1 MTQGIFSVFK
11 LSLKNIIM
19 QNRIRLFIDKLLSLS
34 RKSFYMYDFI
44 YLFFFCRFTTA
55 YESDD
60 FPISL
65 KLRQSMF
72 VQGRVD
78 SKDKKLSILLKKC
91 FATPT
96 ANEND
101 ATKHDIISDG

>member
-1 MTQGIFSVFK
+1 
-11 LSLKNIIM
+11 M

-34 RKSFYMYDFI
+34 KKSFYMHNFI
-44 YLFFFCRFTTA
+44 YLFFCRFTTA

-101 ATKHDIISDG
+101 ATKHNIISDG

>member
-34 RKSFYMYDFI
+34 KKSFYMYDFI
-44 YLFFFCRFTTA
+44 YLFFCRFTTA